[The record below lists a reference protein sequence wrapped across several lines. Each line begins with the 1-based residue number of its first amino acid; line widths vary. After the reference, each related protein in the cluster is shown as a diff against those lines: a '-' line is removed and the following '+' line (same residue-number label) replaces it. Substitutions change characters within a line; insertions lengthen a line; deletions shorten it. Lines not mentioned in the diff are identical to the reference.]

1 MADAYEL
8 DEKDIQIQS
17 DSSKNTLMTA
27 EEIYKKLECDA
38 LE

>member
-17 DSSKNTLMTA
+17 DPSKNTLMTA
-27 EEIYKKLECDA
+27 EEIYKKLGCDA